1 MRFDRKHSARAV
13 LLVLSFA
20 MVAASA
26 VRGQGDGDLLPQP
39 KKVPTPSPTPS
50 AVKVEPWPAWLP
62 RYDVGMDLD
71 LANHCARAI
80 LRATWTNPQSVAT
93 KELIFNAHSRYV
105 IPNADIGL
113 TAKTLELLRLA
124 PGDAMGVK
132 NPSCDIHRITLP
144 SPSGPPVVL
153 NFRYEGDT
161 KTTLVVPLPRAVGP
175 GESVTVTIEL
185 TMHLPPKQGRWGQ
198 WEGVTT
204 LSNWLPVFAYY
215 GPRKANK
222 MAKWPGDKPAPKEPA
237 VFASSAGQPVAP
249 AACAWQPTPFLP
261 WHQPFFNEAAHY
273 RVRATLPADQQI
285 ACTGSIVARR
295 RLGDDRQQVDILAP
309 GVRDFAFLC
318 SARYRVFDGFV
329 PTPVKAN
336 PLTPNPSPPSTG
348 ERGERGLTPNSSPPS
363 TGERGDKPAPQGV
376 RIRILAFPEHEHYAR
391 EMVQIATKAIA
402 AYSKWFGP
410 YPWPEFTIA
419 EAFFGWNGNE
429 CSTLVMIDS
438 RIFGMPHLA
447 GNFVDYLVSHEIC
460 HQWWYNQVGTNG
472 FRETWMD
479 EGLAT
484 YFSHRLLNEKVGK
497 NNNMMTYPRGLGWLP
512 NIPRETYRSYG
523 LYGTLARGDNGPV
536 IQPMSGYGH
545 VVNLF
550 SLAYDKGS
558 RIVGLIEDRLGPTVF
573 LDFMRGVFHR
583 YRYRI
588 LRVADFQHELEAYT
602 GQSWE
607 EFFQN
612 WLYGPG
618 LTDWCIEK
626 VKVQA
631 PPKCVKDGPVY
642 VSPRNVNG
650 MALAPAV
657 RRDPRSTR
665 VVVFLNQKADINE
678 QTVVGVALPGQQ
690 GFPIRIPILP
700 RAEAYDWDEPPA
712 HIEPLGN
719 NRVRVEMDLA
729 AAPAQIA
736 VDPDQILVDRNPV
749 NNLWKPKIRYRVTP
763 IYTFLEETDI
773 TTAYD
778 RWNVIVGPWIYG
790 TAYYDA
796 WYTRTTATM
805 VGFRAGLYRTQAFTG
820 GVYAG
825 YRTDYR
831 DVVAGVDGLFDH
843 WPDSHFQIGF
853 DVEQR
858 LAQFLPGQLDAK
870 RGVLFGRYI
879 FKYGSSLY
887 LPPMEFLES
896 FVTYQDNFL
905 PFDNNPTI
913 QGVRFNRTA
922 TAGFHYRKDYLTP
935 YWNPEGGFRYDLWYE
950 GGAALEPQN
959 VGMQKVSTQLSFVQ
973 SFPDFSNRVAGI
985 PWLSDPLSW
994 LGQSRIALRA
1004 YGGTSQ
1010 PARGEFFSM
1019 GGSMYFR
1026 GFDLAQR
1033 QGSTLWVCSAE
1044 WRLPVARN
1052 LHLDACDHVFSL
1064 HNIDVVPFYDVGNI
1078 YNSGHSFG
1086 PTAHAAG
1093 TSFRFDVSWFGF
1105 VERTL
1110 LRFDIAKALS
1120 VSSPVQFWFGVG
1132 VPL

>member
-1 MRFDRKHSARAV
+1 M
-13 LLVLSFA
+13 
-20 MVAASA
+20 
-26 VRGQGDGDLLPQP
+26 
-39 KKVPTPSPTPS
+39 
-50 AVKVEPWPAWLP
+50 
-62 RYDVGMDLD
+62 
-71 LANHCARAI
+71 
-80 LRATWTNPQSVAT
+80 
-93 KELIFNAHSRYV
+93 
-105 IPNADIGL
+105 
-113 TAKTLELLRLA
+113 
-124 PGDAMGVK
+124 
-132 NPSCDIHRITLP
+132 
-144 SPSGPPVVL
+144 
-153 NFRYEGDT
+153 
-161 KTTLVVPLPRAVGP
+161 PRAVGP
-175 GESVTVTIEL
+175 GESVTVMIEL

-198 WEGVTT
+198 WEDVTT

-215 GPRKANK
+215 GPRQVNK
-222 MAKWPGDKPAPKEPA
+222 MEKWPGDKPAAKEPA
-237 VFASSAGQPVAP
+237 VFTSPLPSPAVSSS
-249 AACAWQPTPFLP
+249 CEWQPTPFLP

-273 RVRATLPADQQI
+273 RVRAILPADQQI
-285 ACTGSIVARR
+285 ACTGSIVASR
-295 RLGDDRQQVDILAP
+295 RLEDGRHQVDIFAP

-329 PTPVKAN
+329 PIPAPRQSAANSPSGTPFPPSEETLHAPRPVSPTEGVRP
-336 PLTPNPSPPSTG
+336 PLT
-348 ERGERGLTPNSSPPS
+348 
-363 TGERGDKPAPQGV
+363 PQGV

-391 EMVQIATKAIA
+391 EMVRIATEAIT

-447 GNFVDYLVSHEIC
+447 GNFIDYLVSHEIC

-497 NNNMMTYPRGLGWLP
+497 NNTMMTYPSGLGWLP
-512 NIPRETYRSYG
+512 NIQRETYRSYG
-523 LYGTLARGDNGPV
+523 LYGTLARGDNGPI

-558 RIVGLIEDRLGPTVF
+558 RVVGLIEDRLGPTAF
-573 LDFMRGVFHR
+573 LDFMRRVFQR

-602 GQSWE
+602 GQSWD

-618 LTDWCIEK
+618 LTDWCIDK
-626 VKVQA
+626 VKIQA
-631 PPKCVKDGPVY
+631 PPKCVERAVA
-642 VSPRNVNG
+642 NG
-650 MALAPAV
+650 RRQPAV

-678 QTVVGVALPGQQ
+678 QTILGVALPGQQ

-700 RAEAYDWDEPPA
+700 RAEAYNWDEPPA
-712 HIEPLGN
+712 HIEPLGD
-719 NRVRVEMDLA
+719 NRVRVEIDLA
-729 AAPAQIA
+729 EAPTQIA
-736 VDPDQILVDRNPV
+736 VDPDQILVDRNPS

-763 IYTFLEETDI
+763 LYTFLEETDI

-796 WYTRTTATM
+796 WYTRTTASM

-820 GVYAG
+820 GIYTG

-831 DVVAGVDGLFDH
+831 DVVAGIDGLFDH
-843 WPDSHFQIGF
+843 WPDSHFQVGF

-858 LAQFLPGQLDAK
+858 LAQFLPGQVDAK
-870 RGVLFGRYI
+870 RAVLFGRYI

-887 LPPMEFLES
+887 YPPMEFMES

-905 PFDNNPTI
+905 PFVANPTI
-913 QGVRFNRTA
+913 QGVRFDNT
-922 TAGFHYRKDYLTP
+922 TTVGFHYRKDYLTP
-935 YWNPEGGFRYDLWYE
+935 YWNPEGGFRLDAWYE
-950 GGAALEPQN
+950 GGLAMQPAT
-959 VGMQKVSTQLSFVQ
+959 VGMQKLSSQFSFVQ
-973 SFPDFSNRVAGI
+973 SLPDFSDPVADR
-985 PWLSDPLSW
+985 PWLYGPLNW
-994 LGQSRIALRA
+994 LGQSRLALRL
-1004 YGGTSQ
+1004 YGGTSM
-1010 PARGEFFSM
+1010 PGRGEFFSM

-1033 QGSTLWVCSAE
+1033 QGSTIWVGSAE

-1052 LHLDACDHVFSL
+1052 LHVDACDHVFSL
-1064 HNIDVVPFYDVGNI
+1064 HDIDVVPFYDVGNV
-1078 YNSGHSFG
+1078 YTYGRSVG
-1086 PTAHAAG
+1086 PTAHAVG

-1110 LRFDIAKALS
+1110 LRFDIAKTLN
-1120 VSSPVQFWFGVG
+1120 VSSPIQFWFGVG
-1132 VPL
+1132 VPF